1 MEDTMKTELTVE
13 QIEHHQREGWTI
25 VKDFLTS
32 EELEELSDAVDA
44 GVEQMGKTKLTGEGN
59 QRIKYGEGSNEFY
72 DRVFLQRLNL
82 WRISDTVA
90 KYMLNPELGE
100 MLCKLEGI
108 DGIRVWHDQTLQKGP
123 WGNPS
128 SWHID
133 VPAWSFRSPHAI
145 SIWIALDDATIQNGC
160 MYYLPGSHRMA
171 VYEKRGGFSPNV
183 GAIFDE
189 YPEWRDIEPVAVVLK
204 AGDAA
209 FHNGLMAHAAGPNM
223 TPRNRRAMTC
233 AYMPDGATFNGRQ
246 NILSDEQMAKLTVGD
261 VLDDERQV
269 PLVWSK
275 DMSVAAS

>member
-25 VKDFLTS
+25 VKDFLTPV
-32 EELEELSDAVDA
+32 ELAELSDAVDA
-44 GVEQMGKTKLTGEGN
+44 GVEQMGNTKLTGEGN
-59 QRIKYGEGSNEFY
+59 ERIKYGEGSNEFY

-82 WRISDTVA
+82 WKISDTVA
-90 KYMLNPELGE
+90 KCMLNPELGE

-160 MYYLPGSHRMA
+160 MYYPPRLPPHGGVRK
-171 VYEKRGGFSPNV
+171 ERWFQPQRG
-183 GAIFDE
+183 
-189 YPEWRDIEPVAVVLK
+189 RHL
-204 AGDAA
+204 
-209 FHNGLMAHAAGPNM
+209 
-223 TPRNRRAMTC
+223 R
-233 AYMPDGATFNGRQ
+233 
-246 NILSDEQMAKLTVGD
+246 
-261 VLDDERQV
+261 
-269 PLVWSK
+269 
-275 DMSVAAS
+275 